1 MNRKAVIAAIALIG
15 SGLFPVTG
23 QQTPA
28 LALFTAAQADAGR
41 VAYENSCGRCHTY
54 TLLGRK
60 GEEGELPALTSLPE
74 PFLKFIGP
82 RKRVPALIGKGFAM
96 KYGEKTLA
104 EMFALF
110 HGAADTTPVSE
121 LHMSDETVVNVTA
134 YILQS
139 NGAKPG
145 NQPLT
150 ARQARFLIPYL
161 SNEEKDRDRPARF
174 TRHENAGR
182 ARRHGASAA
191 PVARAPTP

>member
-1 MNRKAVIAAIALIG
+1 MLHAICDAGLNQSMLSPAKFGYSISLLTPKGYWLGVTRFYIIGPEERLMNRKAVIAAIALIG

-82 RKRVPALIGKGFAM
+82 RKRVPALIGKSFAM
-96 KYGEKTLA
+96 
-104 EMFALF
+104 
-110 HGAADTTPVSE
+110 
-121 LHMSDETVVNVTA
+121 
-134 YILQS
+134 
-139 NGAKPG
+139 
-145 NQPLT
+145 
-150 ARQARFLIPYL
+150 
-161 SNEEKDRDRPARF
+161 
-174 TRHENAGR
+174 
-182 ARRHGASAA
+182 
-191 PVARAPTP
+191 